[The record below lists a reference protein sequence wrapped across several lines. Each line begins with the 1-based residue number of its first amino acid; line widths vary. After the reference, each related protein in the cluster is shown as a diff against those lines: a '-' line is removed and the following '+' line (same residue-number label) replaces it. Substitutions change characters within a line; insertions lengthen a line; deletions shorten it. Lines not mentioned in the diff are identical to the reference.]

1 LFGVKLVFF
10 NANHSDGIE
19 QPFREIVHERMD
31 ALFVSAD
38 GFLLTHSEQIAT
50 LASWTAVPAA
60 YGRCEAVM
68 RGGLTR
74 PRCSAAPTR

>member
-31 ALFVSAD
+31 ACL
-38 GFLLTHSEQIAT
+38 
-50 LASWTAVPAA
+50 
-60 YGRCEAVM
+60 
-68 RGGLTR
+68 
-74 PRCSAAPTR
+74 